1 MVNAYL
7 NKYFAPI
14 SFHRLRFY
22 VVITSKL
29 WRKTSFLSFKRY
41 WKRNYIKNTS
51 APTEVIFVVCISV
64 KCQAVDKT
72 EVLRSYQCVR
82 RSRFPR
88 RVGLMSAYVQKN
100 ELVSGKQFEAKT
112 LIGLNSQLQ
121 LSLNLNRFAVHTL
134 WSNEGF
140 KQTHSERELI
150 VKQGTRPASGLLN
163 SLPSK

>member
-1 MVNAYL
+1 
-7 NKYFAPI
+7 
-14 SFHRLRFY
+14 
-22 VVITSKL
+22 
-29 WRKTSFLSFKRY
+29 
-41 WKRNYIKNTS
+41 
-51 APTEVIFVVCISV
+51 
-64 KCQAVDKT
+64 
-72 EVLRSYQCVR
+72 
-82 RSRFPR
+82 
-88 RVGLMSAYVQKN
+88 MSAYVQKN